1 IIMSISNQINNDI
14 KQAMLG
20 RQEARLRGLRA
31 IKAALLLA
39 ATEKGAAEEVSDEK
53 AIQILQKLVKQRK
66 DSLEIYNQNNRPE
79 LAIKEQEEI
88 EVIGSYLPAQMD
100 ETELRSVLE
109 KIIAEVGATTIADTG
124 KIMPVAMKQLAG
136 RADGK
141 TIGAMIKQILG

>member
-1 IIMSISNQINNDI
+1 MSISNQINNDI